1 MCGFFWGG
9 CIYIYAIEMFSL
21 SNDEQ
26 CSSSLGFFILWPV
39 WLPESLIGTPLW
51 ATAYRAVAN
60 EAVKRPILFFFF
72 LGIIDRGKKL
82 IRHPT
87 RLEGGAHKKNNK

>member
-1 MCGFFWGG
+1 M
-9 CIYIYAIEMFSL
+9 M
-21 SNDEQ
+21 SND
-26 CSSSLGFFILWPV
+26 LLPLVFFILWPV